1 MTDSGITIADVE
13 PHSEERGLVVAD
25 PRKSAVALMAPDIDW
40 ERLER
45 EASLIASAPG
55 VVAELGDPK
64 AARFVAY
71 MAQRFGADPV
81 MFATKVYFTTSAA
94 KKAGDPPVVR
104 VGFEAQLIH
113 ALIEGDPLLMGP
125 LSLTYGYADP
135 TKATALNRFVRV
147 EGRIKGADAPSVLT
161 TPTVAQIGVKNSP
174 LWFSDP
180 DQQLAYYGVRAWAR
194 RYRPGRILGI
204 YSREEVELRIK
215 REAIE
220 RPALFEEDDAPPFE
234 GVPPT
239 EAQMKAGERWEAKAS
254 GKQDSRDPRD
264 APANVEPEAPPA
276 ENEEKAEVKAWAEA
290 ERKRI
295 VALRAVADVAAA
307 GEALV
312 ADARFKRLIAYD
324 QADARRIDRS
334 IKKHIE
340 DLSA

>member
-1 MTDSGITIADVE
+1 MTDSGVTIEHIE
-13 PHSEERGLVVAD
+13 PSNILVVAD
-25 PRKSAVALMAPDIDW
+25 PRSTAIARLAPDIDW
-40 ERLER
+40 ARLEK
-45 EASLIASAPG
+45 EAELIATAPG
-55 VVAELGDPK
+55 LVGELAEPK

-71 MAQRFGADPV
+71 MAQRFGMDPV
-81 MFATKVYFTTSAA
+81 MFATKVYFTESKD
-94 KKAGDPPVVR
+94 KKGNVVQR

-113 ALIEGDPLLMGP
+113 AMIEGDPGLEGP
-125 LSLTYGYADP
+125 LTLIYGYSDP
-135 TKATALNRFVRV
+135 TKQTALYRFLRV
-147 EGRIKGADAPSVLT
+147 EGKLKGADRPSVLT

-194 RYRPGRILGI
+194 RYRPSRILGI
-204 YSREEVELRIK
+204 YSREEIELRVA
-215 REAIE
+215 REGHGGPE
-220 RPALFEEDDAPPFE
+220 RPALFEEDEAPFE
-234 GVPPT
+234 GIPPS
-239 EAQMKAGERWEAKAS
+239 EAQQKAGEKWEAKAS

-264 APANVEPEAPPA
+264 AEANAPAPEAGPQTPD
-276 ENEEKAEVKAWAEA
+276 EKAEVKTWAEA

-295 VALRAVADVAAA
+295 VALKDVADVAAA

-340 DLSA
+340 DLGAG